1 MTLATLVI
9 AGDADSTGNGSN
21 GAFGNGSGS
30 GAEAVATEA
39 AEPPERR
46 AAPPPSVAGF
56 GGAGGV
62 TGSTEGGGTVAD
74 FVAAAFGLR
83 GLSQRSQRIPRV
95 IAAPHM
101 KHFEAI
107 GRRLN
112 LRSYA
117 RFSCCRNVIGFAAV
131 WRGSMKQIVVIGA
144 GTMGN
149 GIAHTAAASGFDVT
163 LIDVGEVFLERGM
176 ATISKNLKRGVDK
189 GKMTA
194 EDKQQVLDRIRA
206 TSNIAAAAGADIVIE
221 AIIENLAAKT
231 QLFAQLDALTGADC
245 ILASNT
251 SSISITKIAAA
262 TKRPDKVI
270 GMHFMNPVP
279 VMTLV
284 EVIRGIA
291 TSDETYARV
300 AELSKQMGKTA
311 IEVNDYPGFIS
322 NRVLM
327 PMINEAIFALFEGV
341 ATAESIDGVMKLGM
355 NHPMGPLTLADF
367 IGLDVCLAILRV
379 LEEGFGDPKYRP
391 CPLLVKM
398 VDAGWLGR
406 KSERGFYDYRK
417 T

>member
-1 MTLATLVI
+1 
-9 AGDADSTGNGSN
+9 
-21 GAFGNGSGS
+21 
-30 GAEAVATEA
+30 
-39 AEPPERR
+39 
-46 AAPPPSVAGF
+46 
-56 GGAGGV
+56 
-62 TGSTEGGGTVAD
+62 
-74 FVAAAFGLR
+74 
-83 GLSQRSQRIPRV
+83 
-95 IAAPHM
+95 M
-101 KHFEAI
+101 K
-107 GRRLN
+107 N
-112 LRSYA
+112 
-117 RFSCCRNVIGFAAV
+117 
-131 WRGSMKQIVVIGA
+131 IVVIGG

-149 GIAHTAAASGFDVT
+149 GIAHTAAASGFDVR
-163 LIDVGEVFLERGM
+163 LVDVNESILQRAVS
-176 ATISKNLKRGVDK
+176 TITSNLQRGVDK

-194 EDKQQVLDRIRA
+194 EERDAVVGRINPV
-206 TSNIAAAAGADIVIE
+206 TDIGSVGDADIVIE
-221 AIIENLAAKT
+221 AIIENLEAKT
-231 QLFAQLDALTGADC
+231 QLFAQLDQITKPEC

-291 TSDETYARV
+291 TSDDTWMKVE
-300 AELSKQMGKTA
+300 ELSKRMGKTA

-327 PMINEAIFALFEGV
+327 PMINEAIFSLYEGV
-341 ATAESIDGVMKLGM
+341 ATREAIDGVMKLGM

-379 LEEGFGDPKYRP
+379 LEQGFGDPKYRP

-406 KSERGFYDYRK
+406 KSGRGFYEYAK
-417 T
+417 